1 MRSGLRS
8 KFSPC
13 DSSIYRGAQLCVPV
27 VPELR
32 GLLRRHGPF
41 GDFRSVQTMK
51 VRQRRSVDLIGLQ
64 AECAPISG
72 RSAKTSQPS
81 RILIILIYRQ
91 VFFCKKGK
99 LTPSPDRI
107 VYREFL
113 SYPPSTHSSQIP
125 EVLIFLSF
133 WLPHLKV

>member
-1 MRSGLRS
+1 MRASRARAPRSPAKAWAIWRLPLRS
-8 KFSPC
+8 DDESAP
-13 DSSIYRGAQLCVPV
+13 AT
-27 VPELR
+27 
-32 GLLRRHGPF
+32 F
-41 GDFRSVQTMK
+41 GRSH
-51 VRQRRSVDLIGLQ
+51 R
-64 AECAPISG
+64 PSG
-72 RSAKTSQPS
+72 RMRADLRAIGEDQPTIQNS
-81 RILIILIYRQ
+81 HHPHLQ
-91 VFFCKKGK
+91 TGFFCKKGK